1 MAAKLPIKYT
11 GAVVLG
17 SNISGTFTAIISILS
32 STFTSSQRTAAIYYF
47 ITALL
52 VLLICFD
59 SYFALPLNVSCTF
72 QPRIHNNWFVVCFL
86 QRFYR
91 HHEIKEKKEAQKRR
105 RENQDRSV
113 AIPYW
118 TVFKQ
123 ALPQLY
129 NVFFVFFVT
138 LSIFPAMHADIK
150 PVDKDFVVPE
160 SYFASITCFL
170 TFNVCAM
177 LGSSLA
183 GLVTWV
189 SVFCRLVL
197 IRFEIKNM
205 TWYGLC

>member
-1 MAAKLPIKYT
+1 MANGVYQNTIFGMAAKLPIKYT

-59 SYFALPLNVSCTF
+59 SYFALPLNVR
-72 QPRIHNNWFVVCFL
+72 QPKQKIIFPNEIFL

-91 HHEIKEKKEAQKRR
+91 HHELKEKKEAQKRR
-105 RENQDRSV
+105 QENQDRSA

-138 LSIFPAMHADIK
+138 LSIFPAMHADIR
-150 PVDKDFVVPE
+150 PVDKNFVVPE
-160 SYFASITCFL
+160 NYFASITCFL

-177 LGSSLA
+177 LGSSLP
-183 GLVTWV
+183 GFVTWV
-189 SVFCRLVL
+189 SAFCRC
-197 IRFEIKNM
+197 F
-205 TWYGLC
+205 